1 MFKTILNNF
10 HLEKLIWIVKSK
22 LMYMIVVALTG
33 AILAGGYAYM
43 NQTSTYCAE
52 ISFYVYSNPDY
63 VTNTGINLSSSEITQ
78 ASTLLTSYKQILL
91 SNSFLAKLIQ
101 YTGLEEYCTV
111 PYLQKRISAS
121 AVSGTAVF
129 EVRVYDDDPIIATTI
144 ANAIGELAPAEIV
157 SVVKSGGIEVLDE
170 AELPTKPYATTSV
183 LTYAVVGAAGGFLFA
198 AVCFVIAGLLN
209 TTIRRKYEI
218 EDLFTIPILGTIPLL
233 SGDKKN
239 EINPVLNEGSSFE
252 WKEAYRELRA
262 NLMFQN
268 AQDKCP
274 VYAITSADCGE
285 GKTLCTLNLAIS
297 FSKIGKK
304 VLIIDADL
312 RKSNMGDIL
321 SIDKEW
327 KEGLSDYLSGEI
339 DNMQVIENSENL
351 HIMLAGTMAT
361 DSAELLASEKWY
373 SLLEKCKEKYDMIFI
388 DLPSLG
394 IVSDALSLARITTSY
409 ILVVREQ
416 QTRFE
421 REEMIVRKL
430 EALDADICG
439 FIYNGMSPKSPDYN
453 YRRHGK
459 EYRG

>member
-239 EINPVLNEGSSFE
+239 EINPLLEEGSSFE

-268 AQDKCP
+268 TQDKCP

>member
-91 SNSFLAKLIQ
+91 SNSFLSKLIQ

-239 EINPVLNEGSSFE
+239 EINPLLEEGSSFE

-268 AQDKCP
+268 TQDKCP

>member
-233 SGDKKN
+233 SGDKKK
-239 EINPVLNEGSSFE
+239 EINPLLEEGSSFE

-268 AQDKCP
+268 TQDKCP

>member
-91 SNSFLAKLIQ
+91 SNSFLSKLIQ

-239 EINPVLNEGSSFE
+239 EFNPVLNEGSSFE

>member
-129 EVRVYDDDPIIATTI
+129 EVRVYDDDPIIAATI

-209 TTIRRKYEI
+209 TTVRRKYEI

-239 EINPVLNEGSSFE
+239 ELNPVLNEGSTFE